1 MRISAL
7 ARQGTSLR
15 SCSRYRKGRNGE
27 QGIVGA
33 LGADATGFAVKR
45 IMRADGLI
53 DEMPTPRSSNQVR
66 HDN

>member
-1 MRISAL
+1 MRISAP
-7 ARQGTSLR
+7 ARQGTSL
-15 SCSRYRKGRNGE
+15 RKGRNGE

-33 LGADATGFAVKR
+33 HGADATGFAVKR